1 MKNYCTKGYSQA
13 LKKSLM
19 TLMLIIA
26 TVTIVVAQEQP
37 KAGKRHF
44 SPEEFQAKQKSH
56 ITEKA
61 ELTQEEADAF
71 FPLFFELQKKKFELE
86 RNARK
91 DFRKQPGEKM
101 TEEECRRFVYNMAD
115 VKIEVAKLE
124 REYTDKYL
132 EVLPPCKVRRVQQ
145 AETSFQRD
153 LMKKMTERR
162 RNGPKGMKKE

>member
-1 MKNYCTKGYSQA
+1 MKKYLFVSLLMFLTAITASAQDN
-13 LKKSLM
+13 KKK
-19 TLMLIIA
+19 
-26 TVTIVVAQEQP
+26 P
-37 KAGKRHF
+37 HF
-44 SPEEFQAKQKSH
+44 SPEEFQAKQRAY

-61 ELTQEEADAF
+61 ELTTEEADAF

-91 DFRKQPGEKM
+91 DFKRQRGEKM
-101 TEEECRRFVYNMAD
+101 SEEECRKFVYNMAD

-132 EVLPPCKVRRVQQ
+132 QVLSPCKVRRVQF
-145 AETSFQRD
+145 AEGSFQRD

-162 RNGPKGMKKE
+162 HNASQAK

>member
-1 MKNYCTKGYSQA
+1 MKKY
-13 LKKSLM
+13 LFVSL
-19 TLMLIIA
+19 LMFLAAITA
-26 TVTIVVAQEQP
+26 SAQEN
-37 KAGKRHF
+37 KRKPHF
-44 SPEEFQAKQKSH
+44 SPEEFQAKQRAY

-61 ELTQEEADAF
+61 ELTTEEADAF

-91 DFRKQPGEKM
+91 DFKRQRNEQM
-101 TEEECRRFVYNMAD
+101 SEEECRKFVYNMAD

-132 EVLPPCKVRRVQQ
+132 QVLSPCKVRRVQF
-145 AETSFQRD
+145 AEGSFQRD

-162 RNGPKGMKKE
+162 DKAQKERNAK